1 MQQQIAANYECNSRI
16 DAVNFGA
23 SSEGTIDATKSG

>member
-16 DAVNFGA
+16 DAVNFEA
-23 SSEGTIDATKSG
+23 SEGTIDATKSG